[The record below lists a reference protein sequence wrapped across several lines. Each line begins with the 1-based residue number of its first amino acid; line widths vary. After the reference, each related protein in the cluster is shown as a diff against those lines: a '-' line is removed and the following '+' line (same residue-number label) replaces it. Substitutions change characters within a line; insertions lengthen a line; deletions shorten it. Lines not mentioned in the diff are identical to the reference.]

1 MGEHLPRIVIGAL
14 RGGSG
19 KTLVSIGI
27 SALLRE
33 MDYSLAVFKKGPDFI
48 DPSWLSLASGE
59 TCYNLDQFLMPNE
72 EIISSFI
79 KNSLGKDISIIEGNR
94 GIYDGMDVKGSYS
107 TSELSKLLKAPVILI
122 LDVTMSTR
130 TIAAILK
137 GCQVFDKELRIKG
150 VILNRVAGRR
160 QESLIKD
167 CIRTY
172 CNVPVV
178 GSIPKLK
185 ENLLKER
192 HMGLVPYQERDEAE
206 KIIDWAKEIVK
217 KYIDL
222 NEILK
227 IAENVEPIRASID
240 EKEDKVEQDIKI
252 GYLLDK
258 AFWFYYPENLEAI
271 RNEGAE
277 LIRIDSIKDK
287 TLPEI
292 DGLYIGGGF
301 PETQAEALSSNPS
314 LRNELKERM
323 EEGLPVYAECGGL
336 MYLGKSLIL
345 EGKEYPMVG
354 FFPVSFFLEK
364 RPQGHGYTIVEV
376 SESNPF
382 FKKGKIIKGHEF
394 HYSKPLLEDDSKF
407 AFKVLRGKGIFKKMD
422 GIFKKNSLAT
432 YTHIHARGNKEWA
445 KAFVKS
451 VRLFKEERLCFIRM

>member
-1 MGEHLPRIVIGAL
+1 MHFPRIVIGAL

-33 MDYSLAVFKKGPDFI
+33 MGYSLAVFKKGPDFI

-59 TCYNLDQFLMPNE
+59 ICYNLDQFLMPEE
-72 EIISSFI
+72 EILSSFI
-79 KNSLGKDISIIEGNR
+79 KASSGKDISIIEGNR
-94 GIYDGMDVKGSYS
+94 GIYDGMNVEGSYS
-107 TSELSKLLKAPVILI
+107 TSELSKLLKAPVVLI

-130 TIAAILK
+130 TVAAILK
-137 GCQVFDKELRIKG
+137 GCQVFDEKLRIEG
-150 VILNRVAGRR
+150 VILNRVSGAR
-160 QESLIKD
+160 QESLIRE
-167 CIRTY
+167 CIRNY

-217 KYIDL
+217 KHLDL
-222 NEILK
+222 NEMLK
-227 IAENVEPIRASID
+227 IAKNVEPIEIPIK
-240 EKEDKVEQDIKI
+240 EKEDRAKKDIKI
-252 GYLLDK
+252 GYFLDK

-271 RNEGAE
+271 KKEGVE
-277 LIRIDSIKDK
+277 LIRIDSLKDK
-287 TLPEI
+287 SLPEI

-301 PETQAEALSSNPS
+301 PETQAEALSDNSS
-314 LRNELKERM
+314 LRNELRERM

-336 MYLGKSLIL
+336 MYLGRSLII
-345 EGKEYPMVG
+345 EGREYPMVG
-354 FFPVSFFLEK
+354 FFPISFFLEK

-376 SESNPF
+376 IESNPF
-382 FKKGKIIKGHEF
+382 FKKGEIIRGHEF
-394 HYSKPLLEDDSKF
+394 HYSRPVLEDDSRF
-407 AFKVLRGKGIFKKMD
+407 AFKALRGNGIFRKMD

-445 KAFVKS
+445 KAFVRS
-451 VRLFKEERLCFIRM
+451 VRLSKEKKVCSIHM